1 MTEPIAVDVPPK
13 SVPPRPAASVASTL
27 AGLAVGAAAAAV
39 LPVPVPAVL
48 PKIDSP
54 PKPADL
60 KPAPGATAEK
70 PPEAAPANPQAA
82 EVAPTTVEKLLAKFT
97 KRQLTIGA
105 SAVFSLIAGI
115 GAVRLMFPAKETP
128 PTAPTTSLAATDP
141 RPAPATPVNHTPAP
155 QTPAPPE
162 LTLPLPKPRIE
173 ADTSGFTPIPNVGPV
188 APPLPSHGHGAGAVA
203 PAASAFPPPTITP
216 ERPAPIVPTVAPSFE
231 VPVAPAPVTPNV
243 FPASGTTPMLPIP
256 TAPATPPVA
265 PAAPPTAPALPPLP
279 GMGAP
284 STPTAPTVPTT
295 PPTFPLPAPPTG
307 MGAPAIP
314 APPDLAP
321 PLPMTPSPAP
331 TTPTTPPAL
340 PAIPPTAPA
349 TPPVSPAPMTPST
362 PLAPPSSVVPVTPS
376 SPPSVAPLVPSAP
389 PSVVPDPGRAP
400 GAFPPVDVVPKPE
413 PPKVAPNFDPPG
425 VGTPAAFTKPGGAT
439 DVKPV
444 VATSAPKTDFDVDL
458 YDPKANDSYESISQ
472 DVYND
477 KRYAAALKAFNRN
490 QQLQGG
496 RLVELPPIYV
506 LKRRFPNVTGG
517 AAPGGGTS
525 GLPTSA
531 QPNWGPAAGEL
542 VPAQPEGKRGVFMV
556 PAGPGMTLRTIAR
569 QKLGSEQR
577 WRELYDLNLN
587 VTRADE
593 VLPPG
598 TEVKLPAD
606 AR

>member
-1 MTEPIAVDVPPK
+1 MTEPIAVDVPAKPVTP
-13 SVPPRPAASVASTL
+13 SPRPAAPASVASAL

-54 PKPADL
+54 PKLVDP
-60 KPAPGATAEK
+60 KPAPDTTAEK
-70 PPEAAPANPQAA
+70 PPEAAPPNPQAA

-105 SAVFSLIAGI
+105 SAVFSLVAGV

-128 PTAPTTSLAATDP
+128 PTAPTASLAATDP
-141 RPAPATPVNHTPAP
+141 RPAPTTPVNHTPAP

-162 LTLPLPKPRIE
+162 PKFPPPKLGVE
-173 ADTSGFTPIPNVGPV
+173 VGTSGFPPIPNVGPV
-188 APPLPSHGHGAGAVA
+188 APPLPSPGNGAGAGA
-203 PAASAFPPPTITP
+203 PAAPLFPPPTVTP
-216 ERPAPIVPTVAPSFE
+216 ERPAPFVPSAPPSFE

-243 FPASGTTPMLPIP
+243 FPAGGTTPMLPIP
-256 TAPATPPVA
+256 AVPATPPVA
-265 PAAPPTAPALPPLP
+265 PSAPPTPPALPPLP
-279 GMGAP
+279 AAPGMG
-284 STPTAPTVPTT
+284 VPAT
-295 PPTFPLPAPPTG
+295 PPAFPLPTPPGTPTPSP
-307 MGAPAIP
+307 APAIP
-314 APPDLAP
+314 APADLVS

-331 TTPTTPPAL
+331 TPPAL
-340 PAIPPTAPA
+340 PAIPPAAPA
-349 TPPVSPAPMTPST
+349 PMSPAPMTPAT
-362 PLAPPSSVVPVTPS
+362 PLAPPSGVVPVTPPA
-376 SPPSVAPLVPSAP
+376 PPSVAPLVPSAP

-400 GAFPPVDVVPKPE
+400 NVFPPVDVAPKPE
-413 PPKVAPNFDPPG
+413 PPKLDGRTPAPNFDPPG

-444 VATSAPKTDFDVDL
+444 VATAAPKTDFDVDL

-477 KRYAAALKAFNRN
+477 KRYAAALKSFNRN
-490 QQLQGG
+490 QPLQGG

-506 LKRRFPNVTGG
+506 LKRRFPNMTGG
-517 AAPGGGTS
+517 TPAGGAGA
-525 GLPTSA
+525 LPTGA

-542 VPAQPEGKRGVFMV
+542 VPAQPEGKRGVYVV
-556 PAGPGMTLRTIAR
+556 PRGPGMTLQMIAR
-569 QKLGSEQR
+569 EKFGTEQR
-577 WRELYDLNLN
+577 WRDLYDLNRN

-593 VLPPG
+593 VLPAG